1 MNFLSPLML
10 SIFIHF
16 GLIFSLTNS
25 FKIDFDV
32 FNIEAKKPIQ
42 AYIIIEK
49 EKEKENQ
56 KKIFIPKDKN
66 KQINKNNES
75 VSKKI
80 KISDIN
86 FEIEQISKL
95 EIKDE
100 VKNNDNNIASQTD
113 LEIFSSMIKSQVMEN
128 WKRPTNLSSN
138 LKTEIQ
144 ITLVPTGEILS
155 SKIINSSG
163 NRAFDDSALTAISRL
178 KSFDGLNMQMN
189 LFDQHFRKFILIFSP
204 E

>member
-10 SIFIHF
+10 SIFVHF

-42 AYIIIEK
+42 AYVII

-56 KKIFIPKDKN
+56 KKIFIPKGKN

-80 KISDIN
+80 EISDIN

-100 VKNNDNNIASQTD
+100 VKNNDNNIVSQTD

-163 NRAFDDSALTAISRL
+163 NRAFDDSALTAISKL
-178 KSFDGLNMQMN
+178 KSSDGLNMQMN

>member
-42 AYIIIEK
+42 AYVII

-56 KKIFIPKDKN
+56 KKIFIPKGKN

-80 KISDIN
+80 EISDIN
-86 FEIEQISKL
+86 SEIEQISKL

-100 VKNNDNNIASQTD
+100 VKNNDNNIVSQTD

>member
-10 SIFIHF
+10 SIFVHF

-25 FKIDFDV
+25 FTIDFDV

-42 AYIIIEK
+42 AYVII

-56 KKIFIPKDKN
+56 KKIFIPKGKN

-80 KISDIN
+80 EISDIN

-100 VKNNDNNIASQTD
+100 VKNNDNNIVSQTD

-163 NRAFDDSALTAISRL
+163 NRAFDDSALTAISKL

>member
-10 SIFIHF
+10 SIFVHF

-49 EKEKENQ
+49 EKENQ
-56 KKIFIPKDKN
+56 KKIFIPKGKN

-80 KISDIN
+80 EISDIN

-100 VKNNDNNIASQTD
+100 VINNDNNIVSQTD

-163 NRAFDDSALTAISRL
+163 NRAFDDSALTAISKL

-189 LFDQHFRKFILIFSP
+189 LFDQHFRQFILIFSP

>member
-10 SIFIHF
+10 SIFVHF

-42 AYIIIEK
+42 AYVII

-56 KKIFIPKDKN
+56 KKIFIPKGKN

-80 KISDIN
+80 EISDIN

-100 VKNNDNNIASQTD
+100 VKNNDNNIVSQTD

-163 NRAFDDSALTAISRL
+163 NRTFDDSALTAISKL

>member
-10 SIFIHF
+10 SVFIHF
-16 GLIFSLTNS
+16 GLIFSLSNS

-42 AYIIIEK
+42 AYIVI

-56 KKIFIPKDKN
+56 KKIFIPKGKK
-66 KQINKNNES
+66 KQINENNES

-80 KISDIN
+80 EISDIN

-100 VKNNDNNIASQTD
+100 VKRNDNNIVSKTD

-128 WKRPTNLSSN
+128 WKRPTNLSAD

>member
-10 SIFIHF
+10 SIFVHF

-42 AYIIIEK
+42 AYVII

-56 KKIFIPKDKN
+56 KKIFIPKGKN

-80 KISDIN
+80 EISDIN

-100 VKNNDNNIASQTD
+100 VKNNDNNIVSQTD
-113 LEIFSSMIKSQVMEN
+113 LEIFSSTIKSQVMEN

-163 NRAFDDSALTAISRL
+163 NRTFDDSALTAISKL

>member
-10 SIFIHF
+10 SVFIHF
-16 GLIFSLTNS
+16 GLIFSLSNS

-49 EKEKENQ
+49 EKENQ
-56 KKIFIPKDKN
+56 KKIFIPKGKN

-80 KISDIN
+80 EISDIN

-100 VKNNDNNIASQTD
+100 VKNNDNNIVSQTD

>member
-42 AYIIIEK
+42 AYVII

-56 KKIFIPKDKN
+56 KKIFIPKGKN

-80 KISDIN
+80 EISDIN

-100 VKNNDNNIASQTD
+100 VKNNDNNIVSQTD

-163 NRAFDDSALTAISRL
+163 NRAFDDSALTAISKL

>member
-10 SIFIHF
+10 SVFIHF
-16 GLIFSLTNS
+16 GLIFSLSNS

-42 AYIIIEK
+42 AYIVI

-56 KKIFIPKDKN
+56 KKIFIPKGKK
-66 KQINKNNES
+66 KQINENNES

-80 KISDIN
+80 EISDIN

-100 VKNNDNNIASQTD
+100 VKRNDNNIASKTD

-128 WKRPTNLSSN
+128 WKRPTNLSSD

>member
-10 SIFIHF
+10 SIFVHF

-42 AYIIIEK
+42 AYVII

-56 KKIFIPKDKN
+56 KKIFIPKGKN

-80 KISDIN
+80 EISDIN

-100 VKNNDNNIASQTD
+100 VKNNDNNIVSQTD

-128 WKRPTNLSSN
+128 WKRPLNQSSN

-163 NRAFDDSALTAISRL
+163 NRAFDDSALTAISKL

>member
-1 MNFLSPLML
+1 ML
-10 SIFIHF
+10 SIFVHF

-42 AYIIIEK
+42 AYVII

-56 KKIFIPKDKN
+56 KKIFIPKGKN
-66 KQINKNNES
+66 KLINKNNES

-80 KISDIN
+80 EISDIN

-100 VKNNDNNIASQTD
+100 VKNNDNNIVSQTD

-163 NRAFDDSALTAISRL
+163 NRAFDDSALTAISKL

>member
-10 SIFIHF
+10 SVFIHF
-16 GLIFSLTNS
+16 GLIFSLSNS

-42 AYIIIEK
+42 AYIVI

-56 KKIFIPKDKN
+56 KKIFIPKGKK
-66 KQINKNNES
+66 KQTNENNES

-80 KISDIN
+80 EISDIN

-100 VKNNDNNIASQTD
+100 VKNNDNNIVSQTD

-128 WKRPTNLSSN
+128 WKRPTNLSSD

>member
-10 SIFIHF
+10 SIFVHF

-49 EKEKENQ
+49 EKENQ
-56 KKIFIPKDKN
+56 KKIFIPKGKN

-80 KISDIN
+80 EISDIN
-86 FEIEQISKL
+86 SEIEQISKL

-100 VKNNDNNIASQTD
+100 VKNNDNNIVSQTD

-163 NRAFDDSALTAISRL
+163 NRAFDDSALTAISKL

>member
-10 SIFIHF
+10 SVFIHF
-16 GLIFSLTNS
+16 GLIFSLSNS

-42 AYIIIEK
+42 AYVII

-56 KKIFIPKDKN
+56 KKIFIPKGKN

-80 KISDIN
+80 EISDIN

-100 VKNNDNNIASQTD
+100 VKNNDNNIVSQTD

-163 NRAFDDSALTAISRL
+163 NRAFDDSALTAISKL

>member
-10 SIFIHF
+10 SVFIHF
-16 GLIFSLTNS
+16 GLIFSLSNS

-42 AYIIIEK
+42 AYVII

-56 KKIFIPKDKN
+56 KKIFIPKGKN

-80 KISDIN
+80 EISDIN

-95 EIKDE
+95 EIKDK
-100 VKNNDNNIASQTD
+100 VTNNDNNIVSQTD

-138 LKTEIQ
+138 FKTEIQ

-163 NRAFDDSALTAISRL
+163 NRAFDDSALTAISKL

>member
-10 SIFIHF
+10 SVFIHF
-16 GLIFSLTNS
+16 GLIFSLSNS

-42 AYIIIEK
+42 AYIVI

-56 KKIFIPKDKN
+56 KKIFIPKGKK
-66 KQINKNNES
+66 KQINENNES

-80 KISDIN
+80 EISDIN

-95 EIKDE
+95 EIKDK
-100 VKNNDNNIASQTD
+100 VKRNDNNIVSKTD

-128 WKRPTNLSSN
+128 WKRPTNLSSD

-163 NRAFDDSALTAISRL
+163 NRAFDDSALTAISKL

>member
-42 AYIIIEK
+42 AYVII

-56 KKIFIPKDKN
+56 KKIFIPKGKN

-80 KISDIN
+80 EISDIN

-100 VKNNDNNIASQTD
+100 VKNNDNNIVSQTD

-128 WKRPTNLSSN
+128 WKRPTNLSLN

-163 NRAFDDSALTAISRL
+163 NRAFDDSALTAISKL

>member
-10 SIFIHF
+10 SIFVHF

-32 FNIEAKKPIQ
+32 FNIEAKKPMQ
-42 AYIIIEK
+42 AYVII

-56 KKIFIPKDKN
+56 KKIFIPKGKN

-80 KISDIN
+80 EISDIN

-95 EIKDE
+95 EIKDK
-100 VKNNDNNIASQTD
+100 VTNNDNNIVSQTD

-163 NRAFDDSALTAISRL
+163 NKAFDDSALTAISRL

>member
-10 SIFIHF
+10 SVFIHF
-16 GLIFSLTNS
+16 GLIFSLSNS

-42 AYIIIEK
+42 AYIVI

-56 KKIFIPKDKN
+56 KKIFIPKGKK
-66 KQINKNNES
+66 KQINENNES

-80 KISDIN
+80 EISDIN

-100 VKNNDNNIASQTD
+100 VKRNDNNIVSKTD

-128 WKRPTNLSSN
+128 WKRPTNLSSD

>member
-10 SIFIHF
+10 SVFIHF
-16 GLIFSLTNS
+16 GLIFSLSNS

-42 AYIIIEK
+42 AYIVI

-56 KKIFIPKDKN
+56 KKIFIPKGKK
-66 KQINKNNES
+66 KQTNENNES

-80 KISDIN
+80 EISDIN

-100 VKNNDNNIASQTD
+100 VKRNDNNIVSKTD
-113 LEIFSSMIKSQVMEN
+113 LEIFSSMIKSQVMGN
-128 WKRPTNLSSN
+128 WKRPTNLSSD

>member
-1 MNFLSPLML
+1 ML

-42 AYIIIEK
+42 AYVVI

-56 KKIFIPKDKN
+56 KKIFIPKGKN

-80 KISDIN
+80 EISDIN

-100 VKNNDNNIASQTD
+100 VKNNDNNIVSQTD

-163 NRAFDDSALTAISRL
+163 NRAFDDSALTAISKL

>member
-10 SIFIHF
+10 SIFVHF

-49 EKEKENQ
+49 EKENQ
-56 KKIFIPKDKN
+56 KKIFIPKGKN

-80 KISDIN
+80 EISDIN

-100 VKNNDNNIASQTD
+100 VKKNDNNIVSQTD

>member
-10 SIFIHF
+10 SIFVHF

-42 AYIIIEK
+42 AYIVI

-56 KKIFIPKDKN
+56 KKIFIPKGKK
-66 KQINKNNES
+66 KQINENNES

-80 KISDIN
+80 EISDIN

-100 VKNNDNNIASQTD
+100 VKNNDNNIVSQTD

-163 NRAFDDSALTAISRL
+163 NRTFDDSALTAISKL

>member
-49 EKEKENQ
+49 EKENQ
-56 KKIFIPKDKN
+56 KKIFIPKGKN

-80 KISDIN
+80 EISDIN
-86 FEIEQISKL
+86 FEIQQISKL

-100 VKNNDNNIASQTD
+100 VINNDNNIVSQTD

-163 NRAFDDSALTAISRL
+163 NRAFDDSALTAISKL

>member
-1 MNFLSPLML
+1 ML
-10 SIFIHF
+10 SIFVHF

-42 AYIIIEK
+42 AYVII

-56 KKIFIPKDKN
+56 KKIFIPKGKN

-80 KISDIN
+80 EISDIN

-100 VKNNDNNIASQTD
+100 VKNNDNNIVSQTD

-163 NRAFDDSALTAISRL
+163 NRAFDDSALTAISKL
-178 KSFDGLNMQMN
+178 KSSDGLNMQMN

>member
-10 SIFIHF
+10 SIFVHF

-49 EKEKENQ
+49 EKENQ
-56 KKIFIPKDKN
+56 KKIFIPKGKN
-66 KQINKNNES
+66 KQINKNNER

-80 KISDIN
+80 EISDIN

-100 VKNNDNNIASQTD
+100 VKNNDNNIVSQTD

-163 NRAFDDSALTAISRL
+163 NRAFDDSALTAISKL

>member
-10 SIFIHF
+10 SIFVHF

-49 EKEKENQ
+49 EKENQ
-56 KKIFIPKDKN
+56 KKIFIPKGKN

-80 KISDIN
+80 EISDIN

-100 VKNNDNNIASQTD
+100 VKNNDNNIVSQTD

>member
-10 SIFIHF
+10 SIFVHF

-42 AYIIIEK
+42 AYVII

-56 KKIFIPKDKN
+56 KKIFIPKGKN

-80 KISDIN
+80 EISDIN

-100 VKNNDNNIASQTD
+100 VINNDNNIVSQTD
-113 LEIFSSMIKSQVMEN
+113 LEIFSSMIKSQVIEN

-138 LKTEIQ
+138 FKTEIQ

-163 NRAFDDSALTAISRL
+163 NRAFDDSALTAISKL

>member
-10 SIFIHF
+10 SIFVHF

-49 EKEKENQ
+49 EKENQ
-56 KKIFIPKDKN
+56 KKIFIPKGKN

-80 KISDIN
+80 EISDIN

-100 VKNNDNNIASQTD
+100 VKKNDNNIVSQTD

-138 LKTEIQ
+138 FKTEIQ

-163 NRAFDDSALTAISRL
+163 NKAFDDSALTAISRL

>member
-1 MNFLSPLML
+1 ML

-42 AYIIIEK
+42 AYVII

-56 KKIFIPKDKN
+56 KKIFIPKGKN

-80 KISDIN
+80 EISDIN

-100 VKNNDNNIASQTD
+100 VKNNDNNIVSQTD

-163 NRAFDDSALTAISRL
+163 NRAFDDSALTAISKL

>member
-49 EKEKENQ
+49 EKENQ
-56 KKIFIPKDKN
+56 KKIFIPKGKN
-66 KQINKNNES
+66 KQINKNNEG

-80 KISDIN
+80 EISDIN

-100 VKNNDNNIASQTD
+100 VKNNDNNIVSQTD

-163 NRAFDDSALTAISRL
+163 NRAFDDSALTAISKL

>member
-10 SIFIHF
+10 SIFVHF

-42 AYIIIEK
+42 AYVII

-56 KKIFIPKDKN
+56 KKIFIPKGKN

-80 KISDIN
+80 EISDIN
-86 FEIEQISKL
+86 FEIQQISKL

-100 VKNNDNNIASQTD
+100 VINNDNNIVSQTD

-163 NRAFDDSALTAISRL
+163 NRAFDDSALTAISKL

>member
-10 SIFIHF
+10 SIFVHF

-49 EKEKENQ
+49 EKENQ
-56 KKIFIPKDKN
+56 KKIFIPKGKN

-80 KISDIN
+80 EISDIN

-100 VKNNDNNIASQTD
+100 VKNNDNNIVSQTD

-163 NRAFDDSALTAISRL
+163 NRAFDDSALTAISKL

>member
-10 SIFIHF
+10 SIFVHF

-42 AYIIIEK
+42 AYVII

-56 KKIFIPKDKN
+56 KKIFIPKGKK
-66 KQINKNNES
+66 KQVNENNES

-80 KISDIN
+80 EISDIN

-100 VKNNDNNIASQTD
+100 VKNNDNNIVSQTD

-138 LKTEIQ
+138 FKTEIQ

-163 NRAFDDSALTAISRL
+163 NRAFDDSALTAISKL

>member
-10 SIFIHF
+10 SIFVHF

-42 AYIIIEK
+42 AYVII

-56 KKIFIPKDKN
+56 KKIFIPKGKN

-80 KISDIN
+80 EISDIN

-100 VKNNDNNIASQTD
+100 VINNDNNIVSQTD

-163 NRAFDDSALTAISRL
+163 NRAFDDSALNAISRL

>member
-49 EKEKENQ
+49 EKENQ
-56 KKIFIPKDKN
+56 KKIFIPKGKN

-80 KISDIN
+80 EISDIN

-100 VKNNDNNIASQTD
+100 VKNNDNNIVSQTD

>member
-10 SIFIHF
+10 SVFIHF
-16 GLIFSLTNS
+16 GLIFSLSNS

-42 AYIIIEK
+42 AYIVI

-56 KKIFIPKDKN
+56 KKIFIPKGKK
-66 KQINKNNES
+66 KQINENNES

-80 KISDIN
+80 EISDIN

-100 VKNNDNNIASQTD
+100 VKRNDNNIVSKTD

-128 WKRPTNLSSN
+128 WKRPTNLSSD

-163 NRAFDDSALTAISRL
+163 NRAFDDSALTAISKL

>member
-10 SIFIHF
+10 SVFIHF
-16 GLIFSLTNS
+16 GLIFSLSNS

-49 EKEKENQ
+49 EKENQ
-56 KKIFIPKDKN
+56 KKIFILKGKK
-66 KQINKNNES
+66 KQVNENNES

-80 KISDIN
+80 EISDIN

-100 VKNNDNNIASQTD
+100 VKKNDNNIVSQTD

>member
-1 MNFLSPLML
+1 ML

-49 EKEKENQ
+49 EKENQ
-56 KKIFIPKDKN
+56 KKIFIPKGKN

-80 KISDIN
+80 EISDIN

-100 VKNNDNNIASQTD
+100 VINNDNNIVSQTD